1 MVDNRLTVRKVYSNQ
16 VPGEYQVRDKTY
28 IRERLALAL
37 FKAMYDGGLNKHYVI
52 KLKEHSG
59 EIDFYT
65 SEYIITADISVAEQY
80 PVRIAMPEY
89 HEMPLRALTF
99 SAIEEMKYRAKYWMR
114 NTWSRCKAAV
124 TRKGNEE

>member
-1 MVDNRLTVRKVYSNQ
+1 VDNRLTVRKVYSNQ
-16 VPGEYQVRDKTY
+16 VPGEYQARDKTY
-28 IRERLALAL
+28 VREKLALAL
-37 FKAMYDGGLNKHYVI
+37 FKAMYDGGLNNHYVI
-52 KLKEHSG
+52 TLKEHSG